1 LEEEKKEL
9 ENIDSENELDKVLK
23 NTLLDEEYK
32 KKLEEYIKE
41 LRKKIQEQK
50 KKMKKDMERL

>member
-9 ENIDSENELDKVLK
+9 ENIDNEDELNKALE